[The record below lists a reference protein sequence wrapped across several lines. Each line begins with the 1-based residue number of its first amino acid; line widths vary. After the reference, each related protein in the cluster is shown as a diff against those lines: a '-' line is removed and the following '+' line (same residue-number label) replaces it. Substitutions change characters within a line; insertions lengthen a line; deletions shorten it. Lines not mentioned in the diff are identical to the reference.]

1 MYQKYTMEYFI
12 HFFTIKGII
21 QFIKT
26 RGIICKRTKRL
37 AGVIEIH
44 VNTKQHQ
51 DALTKSFQNVRF
63 LLIQLI
69 SYMTWLSP
77 SKIPSAKINAARTIV
92 SVD

>member
-12 HFFTIKGII
+12 HFFTKKGII

-26 RGIICKRTKRL
+26 RGIICKRTKCL
-37 AGVIEIH
+37 AGVKYMGI
-44 VNTKQHQ
+44 
-51 DALTKSFQNVRF
+51 QNHFKMSVF
-63 LLIQLI
+63 FKYTLKI